1 MPTPCKLAFG
11 LIPIALVVGTGC
23 IVEKTF
29 GATGSLLKTTI
40 TTTGKVA
47 GEGVK
52 AAGGL
57 AKAGV
62 MTAGSIIR
70 PSAVKVIEEGGR
82 TARWLPWK
90 DGMTLYAASRRAELD
105 AGVKALEVL
114 RGSQVIRRDVGE
126 LRKEGRDVVLKRG
139 DVIKIVK

>member
-1 MPTPCKLAFG
+1 MSIPRQLALL
-11 LIPIALVVGTGC
+11 LIPAALVLGSGC
-23 IVEKTF
+23 VVEKTVS
-29 GATGSLLKTTI
+29 ATGSLLKTTI

-57 AKAGV
+57 ARAGV
-62 MTAGSIIR
+62 NTAGSVVR

-82 TARWLPWK
+82 TARRLPWK
-90 DGMTLYAASRRAELD
+90 DGMTLYAASKRAELD

-114 RGSQVIRRDVGE
+114 RGRQVIRREVGE
-126 LRKEGRDVVLKRG
+126 LKKEGRDVVLKRG
-139 DVIKIVK
+139 DVIKIIK